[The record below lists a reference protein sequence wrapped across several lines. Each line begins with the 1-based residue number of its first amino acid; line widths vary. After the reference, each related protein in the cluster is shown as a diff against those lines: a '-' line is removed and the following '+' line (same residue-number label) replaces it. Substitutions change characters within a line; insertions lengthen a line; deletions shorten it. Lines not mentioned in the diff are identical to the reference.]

1 MNESNNQTIKIPTE
15 DGDDD
20 ESSSFD
26 LISADIQAFVPRST
40 SNNSLGTLNNSWT
53 HVTDSGDVISL
64 RHSNSSSNSSS
75 IEVSDRS
82 TTVEASIVSPL
93 SCHQAEDD
101 VSPLRTHVHSP
112 DDVSDES
119 DLPLVQAALDHVKA
133 GESNAVFIEA
143 PAKREPPAM
152 LREYEGAKAGDI
164 ADNKLIQSGVFPY
177 KFVIFKLFATF
188 TDR

>member
-112 DDVSDES
+112 DVSDES
-119 DLPLVQAALDHVKA
+119 SIGDGIVPMTTLERDLAINWSPSIETSK
-133 GESNAVFIEA
+133 ESA
-143 PAKREPPAM
+143 
-152 LREYEGAKAGDI
+152 
-164 ADNKLIQSGVFPY
+164 NKKIVTS
-177 KFVIFKLFATF
+177 
-188 TDR
+188 